1 MIFKSFPLGNLV
13 SLCMKIINSVVVVGL
28 YYGFLITFSIGLSYL
43 PLLRVQVMEEGTKK
57 KVSATTGFIMGQLV
71 VFISIYYAP
80 LHLALGRPHTITVL
94 GLLYLFFPLFWNIDK
109 HFFDYE
115 STTIRN
121 LIRNVSIQ
129 WVFLDNFIFQI
140 FNFFILPSSMLARLV
155 NIYMF
160 RCNNKMLF
168 VTSSF
173 VGWLIGH
180 ILFFKCLVLVLVW
193 IRQNRSIR
201 SNVLIQSNNYLVSKF
216 RNSMTMI
223 FSILF
228 FITRVCS
235 LVRISS
241 ILPKV
246 TPTEERAES
255 EEESDVEIEK
265 TSEMKGIKQEQEGST
280 EEDPSSS
287 PFSEER
293 EDPDKIEETEE
304 IRVNGKEKTKDEF
317 DFHFTETGY
326 NKNKS
331 PVYEDSY
338 LNRNANQENSNK
350 TKLLFPEQSL
360 VSLFDYNRWA
370 RPLRYKTNKKLE
382 KAVRTEMSQ
391 YFFETCPSD
400 GKQKIAFTY
409 PPSLSRFG
417 EMLKSWSTLEKTLSN
432 DNEFD
437 NYWIYSNNRKG
448 NKTSKEFRN
457 RIEALDKK
465 SLFLDILE
473 TRTRLCNNSNDHSE
487 NEYFPKAYDPF
498 LSGPYRLTMT
508 KRISPSKD
516 SKDKGSIDKD
526 KGSIDKDKGS
536 IDKDKGSIDK
546 DKGSIDKD
554 KGSIDKDKGSIDNLS
569 ETFDINRIYA
579 NLFADPDYQEFE
591 GQTDA
596 FDKKPF
602 LIEMENLTGK
612 FDRQLKLTKEK
623 ERFFKFLLNAIK
635 THTNNAEESITESNA
650 KESITESNAKESIT
664 EYNAEE
670 SITEYNGEESIT
682 EYNGEESITEYNGE
696 ESITEYNGEESI
708 TEYNGEESIT
718 ESNAKESI
726 TEYNG
731 EESIT
736 ESNGEESI
744 TDSIISKKVPR
755 WPDKLI
761 TEFDQQVQEGIENG
775 AVPVEYQIRSRKA
788 KYVKVLILTEE
799 EEKKI
804 DEEEEK
810 RMEEKRM
817 EEKENEEKKN
827 EEKKNEEKENEEKK
841 NEEKKN
847 EHEQKE
853 HKQHK
858 QKEDKKNGP
867 EQNYYNSNSSDD
879 TDTEDEIK
887 EMILPSYSYQSDFR
901 RGLIK
906 GAMRA
911 QRRKTLI
918 FELFQ
923 AKAHSPLFLDRVK
936 RLPRLP
942 FDISKF
948 LKVFFPN
955 WTDKGIESEIV
966 EYIDV
971 EYIDEEGKK
980 KKNENSLNEE
990 ERRMEISE
998 GWDNIICGH
1007 IIRGFALIT
1016 QSILRK
1022 NIVLPSLII
1031 AKNIGRILLFQSP
1044 EWFEDIQEWERE
1056 MHVKCTH
1063 NGIQVSE
1070 TEFPINGW
1078 TEGIQIKILFPF
1090 YLKPWHIRPSD
1101 RNLIEEENQ
1110 KDEFCFLTVWG
1121 RETNLPF
1128 GSPRIRKG
1136 DSFFDPI
1143 FKELQ
1148 PKIEKLKR
1156 AYLDFNL
1163 YLLGKTKLVL
1173 KETIKFI
1180 IDIIERLVFI
1190 TRILKQKVLSKF
1202 NQIFRLKK
1210 VSDSNEIKN
1219 EKDSRSSNQI
1229 IHESVSL
1236 FQSQNWKNY
1245 ALIKREDLTGRT
1257 RTIKNKIERITKE
1270 KKKIT
1275 SSGVYIN
1282 PTEKGYNA
1290 KRFEWT
1296 TNIWQILKRRT
1307 VRLISQLDCFIKIF
1321 LEKVYIDILLAII
1334 NITRLNIQFLFESIK
1349 KMPDKPINETKEE
1362 RLNRENKNIINFI
1375 STNILRNRKN
1385 LHSFGDL
1392 SYLSQ
1397 AYVFFKLS
1405 QTQVSNKLRSVFQY
1419 NGMSFFIKDEIKD
1432 SFETQGILDS
1442 KLSHKKRPDNKWKN
1456 WIRGHYQYN
1465 LSSLKRFRRWKKMRN
1480 FINLRYRKKK
1490 KKTKRDSYEKVQSIK
1505 GGNSRN
1511 SKVDYLVNQTV
1522 NQTDNFQKSSKYDLL
1537 SYKSINL
1544 NYENKRDS
1552 PISKSSSQVQLK
1564 KNEDISYKSNTHKEN
1579 FSDIYIWRSFPIP
1592 IKNYENIN
1600 YRQKDRDR
1608 KYLDFSFPNPNWDLR
1623 QQLIIE
1629 SYIRMDITSNE
1640 NTHIDTNNYQYPI
1653 FEKIDKKKL
1662 VYLKIPQKLQT
1673 NLPKPRKGFFDWM
1686 GMNEEILKR
1695 PISHLGLFSFPEFVL
1710 RYSLYKLKPWV
1721 IPSKI
1726 LLLNLNLNENDLSEK
1741 KNIEGNQKQKGES
1754 VSNKEIKNQN
1764 RNQKDQK
1771 EKESVESK
1779 RDQKEKESVE
1789 SKRDQKEKESVESKR
1804 DLRSNV
1810 QKQGNAESVPSTNHE
1825 KDIEDPSPQKMKKRK
1840 KSKLEKEMDLLIN
1853 RFLVF
1858 QINFN
1863 SRNTLAKR
1871 IMNNIKIYSFL
1882 LGLPNPREITISS
1895 IRGGEMSLDLLCMR
1909 KDVKLLEWIKSAF
1922 FFIEPTRLSVKHDAQ
1937 FIMYQTLGILLVHK
1951 IKHQI
1956 NQGYRKQ
1963 PYVDKNGF
1971 DLLVPETI
1979 LSHRRRRELRILI
1992 SFNSKTWNKNPIS
2005 STENNCSQSLDLDKE
2020 NPLNLNKDKNELIN
2034 FKFFLWPNYRLEDLA
2049 CMNRYWFDTNNGSR
2063 FSMLRI
2069 QMYPRLKSR

>member
-28 YYGFLITFSIGLSYL
+28 YYGFLITFSIGPSYL
-43 PLLRVQVMEEGTKK
+43 PLLRVHVMEEGSKK

-94 GLLYLFFPLFWNIDK
+94 GLPYLFFPFFLNNHK
-109 HFFDYE
+109 HFFDYG

-121 LIRNVSIQ
+121 LVRNLSIQ
-129 WVFLDNFIFQI
+129 CVFLDNFIFQI

-180 ILFFKCLVLVLVW
+180 ILFIKCLVLVLVW
-193 IRQNRSIR
+193 IRWIRQNSSIR
-201 SNVLIQSNNYLVSKF
+201 SNVLIRSNKYLVSKF
-216 RNSMTMI
+216 RNSMTLI

-228 FITRVCS
+228 FITRVCC

-241 ILPKV
+241 ILPHKLKV
-246 TPTEERAES
+246 TPKTKTEEREES

-317 DFHFTETGY
+317 YFHFTETGY

-360 VSLFDYNRWA
+360 LSLFDYNRWN
-370 RPLRYKTNKKLE
+370 RPLRYKNNNKFE

-417 EMLKSWSTLEKTLSN
+417 EMLKRWSTLEKTLSN

-473 TRTRLCNNSNDHSE
+473 TRTRLCNNSNDDSE

-498 LSGPYRLTMT
+498 LSGAYRLTMT

-516 SKDKGSIDKD
+516 KGSIE
-526 KGSIDKDKGS
+526 
-536 IDKDKGSIDK
+536 
-546 DKGSIDKD
+546 
-554 KGSIDKDKGSIDNLS
+554 NLS
-569 ETFDINRIYA
+569 ETFDINDINRIYA

-650 KESITESNAKESIT
+650 KESIT
-664 EYNAEE
+664 
-670 SITEYNGEESIT
+670 
-682 EYNGEESITEYNGE
+682 
-696 ESITEYNGEESI
+696 
-708 TEYNGEESIT
+708 
-718 ESNAKESI
+718 
-726 TEYNG
+726 
-731 EESIT
+731 
-736 ESNGEESI
+736 
-744 TDSIISKKVPR
+744 DSIISKKVPR

-775 AVPVEYQIRSRKA
+775 AVPVNYQVRSRKA
-788 KYVKVLILTEE
+788 KYVKVLIPTEE
-799 EEKKI
+799 EEKK
-804 DEEEEK
+804 K
-810 RMEEKRM
+810 K
-817 EEKENEEKKN
+817 EKENEEK
-827 EEKKNEEKENEEKK
+827 ENE
-841 NEEKKN
+841 N
-847 EHEQKE
+847 EQKE
-853 HKQHK
+853 HKQQKQQK
-858 QKEDKKNGP
+858 QKEHKQNGP

-879 TDTEDEIK
+879 TDTEDQIK
-887 EMILPSYSYQSDFR
+887 EIIVPSYSYQSDFR

-911 QRRKTLI
+911 QRRKTVI

-948 LKVFFPN
+948 FKVFFTN

-971 EYIDEEGKK
+971 EYIDEEGKQ
-980 KKNENSLNEE
+980 KKNENSIKEE

-998 GWDNIICGH
+998 GWDNIIFGH
-1007 IIRGFALIT
+1007 LIRGFALIT

-1022 NIVLPSLII
+1022 YIVLPSLII
-1031 AKNIGRILLFQSP
+1031 AKNIGRILLLQYP

-1156 AYLDFNL
+1156 AYLDFYL

-1190 TRILKQKVLSKF
+1190 TRILKQKVRSKF

-1257 RTIKNKIERITKE
+1257 RTIKKKIERITKE

-1275 SSGVYIN
+1275 PSGVYIN

-1321 LEKVYIDILLAII
+1321 LEKVYIDIFLAII

-1362 RLNRENKNIINFI
+1362 RLNRKNKNIINFI
-1375 STNILRNRKN
+1375 SI
-1385 LHSFGDL
+1385 GDL

-1456 WIRGHYQYN
+1456 WIRGHYPYN
-1465 LSSLKRFRRWKKMRN
+1465 LSRLKRFRRWKKMRN

-1522 NQTDNFQKSSKYDLL
+1522 NQRDNFQKSSKYDLL
-1537 SYKSINL
+1537 SYKSINF
-1544 NYENKRDS
+1544 NYENKGDS

-1608 KYLDFSFPNPNWDLR
+1608 KYFYFNFPNPNWDLR
-1623 QQLIIE
+1623 QQLTIE

-1640 NTHIDTNNYQYPI
+1640 NTQIDTNNYQYPI

-1673 NLPKPRKGFFDWM
+1673 NLPKPRKGFLNWM
-1686 GMNEEILKR
+1686 GMNMNEEILNR
-1695 PISHLGLFSFPEFVL
+1695 PISFLGLFSLPEFVL

-1779 RDQKEKESVE
+1779 RD
-1789 SKRDQKEKESVESKR
+1789 
-1804 DLRSNV
+1804 LRSNV

-1840 KSKLEKEMDLLIN
+1840 KSKLEKEIDLLLK

-1858 QINFN
+1858 QIN
-1863 SRNTLAKR
+1863 SHNTLAKR
-1871 IMNNIKIYSFL
+1871 IMDNIKIYSFL
-1882 LGLPNPREITISS
+1882 LGLPNPRQITISS
-1895 IRGGEMSLDLLCMR
+1895 IRGGELSLGLMCIR
-1909 KDVKLLEWIKSAF
+1909 KDVKLIEWIKSAF
-1922 FFIEPTRLSVKHDAQ
+1922 FIVEPTRLSVKNDGQ

-2005 STENNCSQSLDLDKE
+2005 WTENNCSQSLDLDKE

-2034 FKFFLWPNYRLEDLA
+2034 LNKDKNELIKFKFFLWPNYRLEDLA

>member
-28 YYGFLITFSIGLSYL
+28 YYGFLITFSIGPSYL

-80 LHLALGRPHTITVL
+80 LHLALCRPHTITVL
-94 GLLYLFFPLFWNIDK
+94 GLPYLLFPLFLKNK
-109 HFFDYE
+109 NHFFDYE

-121 LIRNVSIQ
+121 LMRNLSIQ
-129 WVFLDNFIFQI
+129 CVFLDNFIFQI

-180 ILFFKCLVLVLVW
+180 ILFIKCLVLVLVWIRW

-201 SNVLIQSNNYLVSKF
+201 SNVLIRSNNYLVSKF

-228 FITRVCS
+228 FITRVCC

-241 ILPKV
+241 ILPNKLKV
-246 TPTEERAES
+246 TPKTKTEERVES

-360 VSLFDYNRWA
+360 LSLFDYNRWN
-370 RPLRYKTNKKLE
+370 RPLRYKTNKKFE

-400 GKQKIAFTY
+400 GKQKISFTY

-437 NYWIYSNNRKG
+437 NYWIYSNNRKW

-516 SKDKGSIDKD
+516 KGSIE
-526 KGSIDKDKGS
+526 
-536 IDKDKGSIDK
+536 
-546 DKGSIDKD
+546 
-554 KGSIDKDKGSIDNLS
+554 NLS

-650 KESITESNAKESIT
+650 KESITESNYNAEESITEYNAEESITESNYNAEESIT

-670 SITEYNGEESIT
+670 SITEYNAEESITESNYNAEESIT
-682 EYNGEESITEYNGE
+682 EYNA
-696 ESITEYNGEESI
+696 
-708 TEYNGEESIT
+708 EESIT

-726 TEYNG
+726 TESNAK
-731 EESIT
+731 ESIT
-736 ESNGEESI
+736 ESNAKESITESNAEESI

-788 KYVKVLILTEE
+788 KYVKVLIPTEE

-804 DEEEEK
+804 
-810 RMEEKRM
+810 
-817 EEKENEEKKN
+817 EEKENEEK
-827 EEKKNEEKENEEKK
+827 E
-841 NEEKKN
+841 N

-858 QKEDKKNGP
+858 QKEDKQNGP
-867 EQNYYNSNSSDD
+867 EQNSYNSNSSGD

-887 EMILPSYSYQSDFR
+887 EIILPSYSYQSDFR

-948 LKVFFPN
+948 FKVFFTN

-1022 NIVLPSLII
+1022 YIVLPSLII

-1078 TEGIQIKILFPF
+1078 AEGIQIKILFPF

-1156 AYLDFNL
+1156 AYLDFYL

-1173 KETIKFI
+1173 KETKKLI

-1202 NQIFRLKK
+1202 NLIFRLIK

-1275 SSGVYIN
+1275 PSGVYIN

-1321 LEKVYIDILLAII
+1321 LEKVYIDIFLAII

-1362 RLNRENKNIINFI
+1362 RLNRKNKNIINFI
-1375 STNILRNRKN
+1375 SINILRNRKN

-1465 LSSLKRFRRWKKMRN
+1465 LSRLKRFRRWKRKKMRN

-1592 IKNYENIN
+1592 INNYENIN
-1600 YRQKDRDR
+1600 YTQKDRDR
-1608 KYLDFSFPNPNWDLR
+1608 KYLDFNFQNPNWDLR

-1662 VYLKIPQKLQT
+1662 VYLKMPQKLQT
-1673 NLPKPRKGFFDWM
+1673 NLPKPRKGFLDWM

-1779 RDQKEKESVE
+1779 RD
-1789 SKRDQKEKESVESKR
+1789 
-1804 DLRSNV
+1804 LRSNV

-1840 KSKLEKEMDLLIN
+1840 KSKLEKEIDLLLKP
-1853 RFLVF
+1853 FLVF
-1858 QINFN
+1858 QIT
-1863 SRNTLAKR
+1863 SRSTLAKR

-1895 IRGGEMSLDLLCMR
+1895 IRGGEMSLDLMCIR
-1909 KDVKLLEWIKSAF
+1909 KDVKLIEWIKSAF
-1922 FFIEPTRLSVKHDAQ
+1922 FIIEPTRLSVKNDGQ

>member
-1 MIFKSFPLGNLV
+1 MIFKFFPLGNLG

-28 YYGFLITFSIGLSYL
+28 YYGFLITFSIGPSYL

-80 LHLALGRPHTITVL
+80 LHLALYRPHTITAL
-94 GLLYLFFPLFWNIDK
+94 GLPYLFFPLFLKNK
-109 HFFDYE
+109 NHFFDSE

-121 LIRNVSIQ
+121 LMRNLSIQ
-129 WVFLDNFIFQI
+129 CVFLDNFIFQI

-168 VTSSF
+168 VTSTF

-180 ILFFKCLVLVLVW
+180 ILFIKCLVLVLVWIRW

-201 SNVLIQSNNYLVSKF
+201 SNVLIRSNNYLVSKF

-223 FSILF
+223 FSIIF

-241 ILPKV
+241 ILPNKLKV
-246 TPTEERAES
+246 TPKTKTEERAES

-360 VSLFDYNRWA
+360 LSLFDYNRWN
-370 RPLRYKTNKKLE
+370 RPLRYKTNKKFE

-437 NYWIYSNNRKG
+437 NYWIYSNNRKA

-516 SKDKGSIDKD
+516 SKDKGSIE
-526 KGSIDKDKGS
+526 
-536 IDKDKGSIDK
+536 
-546 DKGSIDKD
+546 
-554 KGSIDKDKGSIDNLS
+554 NLS
-569 ETFDINRIYA
+569 ETFDINGIYA

-650 KESITESNAKESIT
+650 KESITESNA
-664 EYNAEE
+664 
-670 SITEYNGEESIT
+670 
-682 EYNGEESITEYNGE
+682 
-696 ESITEYNGEESI
+696 
-708 TEYNGEESIT
+708 
-718 ESNAKESI
+718 
-726 TEYNG
+726 
-731 EESIT
+731 
-736 ESNGEESI
+736 EESI

-775 AVPVEYQIRSRKA
+775 GVPVEYQIRSRKA
-788 KYVKVLILTEE
+788 KYVKVLIPTEEEERKIEEKEE

-804 DEEEEK
+804 
-810 RMEEKRM
+810 
-817 EEKENEEKKN
+817 EEKENEEKKIEEKEE
-827 EEKKNEEKENEEKK
+827 EEKKIEEKENEEKK
-841 NEEKKN
+841 IEEKENEEKKIEEKENEEKKN

-858 QKEDKKNGP
+858 QKEDKQNRP
-867 EQNYYNSNSSDD
+867 EQNSYNSNSSGD

-901 RGLIK
+901 RELIK

-948 LKVFFPN
+948 FKVFFTN
-955 WTDKGIESEIV
+955 WTDKGIESEIG

-1156 AYLDFNL
+1156 AYLDFFL

-1173 KETIKFI
+1173 KETKKFI

-1190 TRILKQKVLSKF
+1190 TRILKQKVISKF
-1202 NQIFRLKK
+1202 NLIFRLIK

-1275 SSGVYIN
+1275 PSGVYIN

-1321 LEKVYIDILLAII
+1321 LEKVYIDIFLAII

-1375 STNILRNRKN
+1375 SINILRNRQN

-1465 LSSLKRFRRWKKMRN
+1465 LSRLKRFRRWKKMRN

-1490 KKTKRDSYEKVQSIK
+1490 KK
-1505 GGNSRN
+1505 
-1511 SKVDYLVNQTV
+1511 
-1522 NQTDNFQKSSKYDLL
+1522 
-1537 SYKSINL
+1537 
-1544 NYENKRDS
+1544 
-1552 PISKSSSQVQLK
+1552 
-1564 KNEDISYKSNTHKEN
+1564 
-1579 FSDIYIWRSFPIP
+1579 
-1592 IKNYENIN
+1592 
-1600 YRQKDRDR
+1600 
-1608 KYLDFSFPNPNWDLR
+1608 
-1623 QQLIIE
+1623 
-1629 SYIRMDITSNE
+1629 
-1640 NTHIDTNNYQYPI
+1640 
-1653 FEKIDKKKL
+1653 
-1662 VYLKIPQKLQT
+1662 
-1673 NLPKPRKGFFDWM
+1673 
-1686 GMNEEILKR
+1686 
-1695 PISHLGLFSFPEFVL
+1695 
-1710 RYSLYKLKPWV
+1710 
-1721 IPSKI
+1721 PSGI
-1726 LLLNLNLNENDLSEK
+1726 
-1741 KNIEGNQKQKGES
+1741 
-1754 VSNKEIKNQN
+1754 
-1764 RNQKDQK
+1764 
-1771 EKESVESK
+1771 
-1779 RDQKEKESVE
+1779 
-1789 SKRDQKEKESVESKR
+1789 
-1804 DLRSNV
+1804 
-1810 QKQGNAESVPSTNHE
+1810 H
-1825 KDIEDPSPQKMKKRK
+1825 MKK
-1840 KSKLEKEMDLLIN
+1840 
-1853 RFLVF
+1853 
-1858 QINFN
+1858 
-1863 SRNTLAKR
+1863 
-1871 IMNNIKIYSFL
+1871 
-1882 LGLPNPREITISS
+1882 
-1895 IRGGEMSLDLLCMR
+1895 
-1909 KDVKLLEWIKSAF
+1909 
-1922 FFIEPTRLSVKHDAQ
+1922 
-1937 FIMYQTLGILLVHK
+1937 
-1951 IKHQI
+1951 
-1956 NQGYRKQ
+1956 
-1963 PYVDKNGF
+1963 
-1971 DLLVPETI
+1971 
-1979 LSHRRRRELRILI
+1979 
-1992 SFNSKTWNKNPIS
+1992 
-2005 STENNCSQSLDLDKE
+2005 
-2020 NPLNLNKDKNELIN
+2020 
-2034 FKFFLWPNYRLEDLA
+2034 
-2049 CMNRYWFDTNNGSR
+2049 
-2063 FSMLRI
+2063 FS
-2069 QMYPRLKSR
+2069 P

>member
-28 YYGFLITFSIGLSYL
+28 YYGFLITFSIGPSYL

-80 LHLALGRPHTITVL
+80 LHLALCRPHTITVL
-94 GLLYLFFPLFWNIDK
+94 GLPYLLFPFFLKNHN

-121 LIRNVSIQ
+121 LMRNLSIPC
-129 WVFLDNFIFQI
+129 VFLDNFIFQI

-168 VTSSF
+168 VTSTF

-180 ILFFKCLVLVLVW
+180 IFFIKCLVLVLVWIRW

-201 SNVLIQSNNYLVSKF
+201 SNVLIRSNNYLVSKF

-228 FITRVCS
+228 FITRVCC

-241 ILPKV
+241 ILPNKLKV
-246 TPTEERAES
+246 TPKTKTKTEERAES

-293 EDPDKIEETEE
+293 EDPDKIGETEE

-360 VSLFDYNRWA
+360 LSLFDYNRWN

-516 SKDKGSIDKD
+516 SKDKGSIE
-526 KGSIDKDKGS
+526 
-536 IDKDKGSIDK
+536 
-546 DKGSIDKD
+546 
-554 KGSIDKDKGSIDNLS
+554 NLS

-664 EYNAEE
+664 
-670 SITEYNGEESIT
+670 
-682 EYNGEESITEYNGE
+682 
-696 ESITEYNGEESI
+696 
-708 TEYNGEESIT
+708 
-718 ESNAKESI
+718 
-726 TEYNG
+726 
-731 EESIT
+731 
-736 ESNGEESI
+736 
-744 TDSIISKKVPR
+744 DSIISKKIPR

-775 AVPVEYQIRSRKA
+775 AVPVEFQIRSRKA
-788 KYVKVLILTEE
+788 KYVKVLIPTEE

-804 DEEEEK
+804 
-810 RMEEKRM
+810 
-817 EEKENEEKKN
+817 EEKE
-827 EEKKNEEKENEEKK
+827 NEEKENEEK
-841 NEEKKN
+841 EN
-847 EHEQKE
+847 EHQQKE

-867 EQNYYNSNSSDD
+867 EQNYYNSNSSGD

-887 EMILPSYSYQSDFR
+887 EIILPSYSYQSDFR
-901 RGLIK
+901 RELIK

-948 LKVFFPN
+948 LKVFFTN

-1078 TEGIQIKILFPF
+1078 AEGIQIKILFPF

-1156 AYLDFNL
+1156 AYLDFYL

-1173 KETIKFI
+1173 KETKKFI

-1202 NQIFRLKK
+1202 NLIFRLIK

-1275 SSGVYIN
+1275 PSGVYIN

-1321 LEKVYIDILLAII
+1321 LEKVYIDIFLAII

-1362 RLNRENKNIINFI
+1362 RLNRKNKNIINFI
-1375 STNILRNRKN
+1375 SINILRNRKN

-1465 LSSLKRFRRWKKMRN
+1465 LSRLKRFRRWKKMRN

-1608 KYLDFSFPNPNWDLR
+1608 KYLDFNFQNPNWDLR

-1673 NLPKPRKGFFDWM
+1673 NLPKPRKGFLDWM

-1695 PISHLGLFSFPEFVL
+1695 LISHLGLFSFPEFVL

-1779 RDQKEKESVE
+1779 RD
-1789 SKRDQKEKESVESKR
+1789 
-1804 DLRSNV
+1804 LRSNV

-1840 KSKLEKEMDLLIN
+1840 KSKLEKEMDLILN
-1853 RFLVF
+1853 RFLVC
-1858 QINFN
+1858 QIT
-1863 SRNTLAKR
+1863 SRSTLAKR
-1871 IMNNIKIYSFL
+1871 IIPNIKIYSFL

-1895 IRGGEMSLDLLCMR
+1895 IRGGEISLDLMCIR
-1909 KDVKLLEWIKSAF
+1909 KDVKLIEWIKSAF
-1922 FFIEPTRLSVKHDAQ
+1922 FIIEPTRLSVKNDGQ

>member
-1 MIFKSFPLGNLV
+1 MILKFFPLGNIV

-28 YYGFLITFSIGLSYL
+28 YYGFLITLSTGPSYL
-43 PLLRVQVMEEGTKK
+43 PLLRVKVMEEGTKK

-71 VFISIYYAP
+71 MFISIYYAP
-80 LHLALGRPHTITVL
+80 LHLALSRPHTITVL
-94 GLLYLFFPLFWNIDK
+94 GLPYLLFPLFLNNHK
-109 HFFDYE
+109 YFFDYE
-115 STTIRN
+115 SKSTTIRN
-121 LIRNVSIQ
+121 LMRNLSIQ
-129 WVFLDNFIFQI
+129 CVFLDNLIYQI
-140 FNFFILPSSMLARLV
+140 FNFFVLPSSMLARLV

-168 VTSSF
+168 VTSCF

-180 ILFFKCLVLVLVW
+180 ILFIKCLVLVLAW
-193 IRQNRSIR
+193 IRWIRKNSFIR
-201 SNVLIQSNNYLVSKF
+201 SNKYIRSNNYLVSKL

-223 FSILF
+223 CSILF
-228 FITRVCS
+228 LITRVCC

-241 ILPKV
+241 ILPNKLKV
-246 TPTEERAES
+246 TPKTKTEERVES

-317 DFHFTETGY
+317 DFNFTETGY

-360 VSLFDYNRWA
+360 LSLFDYNRWN

-516 SKDKGSIDKD
+516 SKDKGSIE
-526 KGSIDKDKGS
+526 
-536 IDKDKGSIDK
+536 
-546 DKGSIDKD
+546 
-554 KGSIDKDKGSIDNLS
+554 NLS
-569 ETFDINRIYA
+569 ETFDINWIYA

-664 EYNAEE
+664 ESNAEESITEYNAEE
-670 SITEYNGEESIT
+670 SITEYNAEESIT
-682 EYNGEESITEYNGE
+682 EYNAEESITESNA
-696 ESITEYNGEESI
+696 
-708 TEYNGEESIT
+708 EESIT

-726 TEYNG
+726 TE
-731 EESIT
+731 
-736 ESNGEESI
+736 SNAEESI

-761 TEFDQQVQEGIENG
+761 TELEQQVQEDIENG
-775 AVPVEYQIRSRKA
+775 GVPVEYQIRSRKA
-788 KYVKVLILTEE
+788 KYVKVLIPTEE
-799 EEKKI
+799 EEKEI
-804 DEEEEK
+804 
-810 RMEEKRM
+810 
-817 EEKENEEKKN
+817 EEKENEEK
-827 EEKKNEEKENEEKK
+827 E
-841 NEEKKN
+841 N

-858 QKEDKKNGP
+858 QKEDKQNGP
-867 EQNYYNSNSSDD
+867 EQNYYNSNSSDN
-879 TDTEDEIK
+879 TDTEDQIK
-887 EMILPSYSYQSDFR
+887 EIILPSYSYQSDFR

-911 QRRKTLI
+911 QRRKTFI
-918 FELFQ
+918 FGLFQ

-948 LKVFFPN
+948 FKVFFTN
-955 WTDKGIESEIV
+955 WTDKGIESKIV

-1007 IIRGFALIT
+1007 IIRGSALIT

-1022 NIVLPSLII
+1022 YIVLPSLII

-1063 NGIQVSE
+1063 NGIQVAE

-1078 TEGIQIKILFPF
+1078 REGIQIKILFPF

-1148 PKIEKLKR
+1148 PKIEKFKR
-1156 AYLDFNL
+1156 AYLDFYL

-1173 KETIKFI
+1173 KETKKFI

-1202 NQIFRLKK
+1202 NLIFRLIK

-1275 SSGVYIN
+1275 PSGVYIN

-1321 LEKVYIDILLAII
+1321 LEKVYIDLFLAII

-1362 RLNRENKNIINFI
+1362 RLNRKNKNIINFI
-1375 STNILRNRKN
+1375 SINILRNRKN

-1465 LSSLKRFRRWKKMRN
+1465 LSRLKRFRRWKKMRN

-1537 SYKSINL
+1537 SYKYINF
-1544 NYENKRDS
+1544 NYENKGDS

-1608 KYLDFSFPNPNWDLR
+1608 KYLDLNFNFPNPNWDLR

-1673 NLPKPRKGFFDWM
+1673 NLPKPRKGFLDWM

-1779 RDQKEKESVE
+1779 RD
-1789 SKRDQKEKESVESKR
+1789 
-1804 DLRSNV
+1804 LRSNV

-1840 KSKLEKEMDLLIN
+1840 KSKLEKEIDLLLK

-1858 QINFN
+1858 QIN
-1863 SRNTLAKR
+1863 SRSTLAKK
-1871 IMNNIKIYSFL
+1871 IIHNIKIYGFL

-1895 IRGGEMSLDLLCMR
+1895 IRGGEMSLDLMCMR
-1909 KDVKLLEWIKSAF
+1909 KDVKLIEWIKSAF
-1922 FFIEPTRLSVKHDAQ
+1922 FLIEPTRLSVKNDAQ

>member
-1 MIFKSFPLGNLV
+1 MIFKSFPLGNLG

-28 YYGFLITFSIGLSYL
+28 YYGFLITFSIGPSYL

-80 LHLALGRPHTITVL
+80 LHLALYRPHTITVL
-94 GLLYLFFPLFWNIDK
+94 GLPYLFFPLFLKNK
-109 HFFDYE
+109 NHFFDYE

-121 LIRNVSIQ
+121 LMRNLSIQ
-129 WVFLDNFIFQI
+129 CVFLDNFIFQI

-168 VTSSF
+168 VTSTF

-180 ILFFKCLVLVLVW
+180 ILFIKCLVLVLVWIRW

-201 SNVLIQSNNYLVSKF
+201 SNVLIRSNNYLVSKF

-223 FSILF
+223 FSIIF

-241 ILPKV
+241 ILPNKLKV
-246 TPTEERAES
+246 TPKTKTEKRAES

-360 VSLFDYNRWA
+360 LSLFDYNRWN
-370 RPLRYKTNKKLE
+370 RPLRYKTNKKFE

-437 NYWIYSNNRKG
+437 NYWIYSNNRKA

-516 SKDKGSIDKD
+516 SKDKGSIE
-526 KGSIDKDKGS
+526 
-536 IDKDKGSIDK
+536 
-546 DKGSIDKD
+546 
-554 KGSIDKDKGSIDNLS
+554 NLS

-670 SITEYNGEESIT
+670 SITEYNAEESIT
-682 EYNGEESITEYNGE
+682 EYNAEESITEYNAE
-696 ESITEYNGEESI
+696 ESITEYNAEESI
-708 TEYNGEESIT
+708 TESNAEESIT

-726 TEYNG
+726 TESNAK
-731 EESIT
+731 ESIT
-736 ESNGEESI
+736 ESNAEESI

-775 AVPVEYQIRSRKA
+775 GVPVDYQIRSRKA
-788 KYVKVLILTEE
+788 KYVKVLIPTEE

-804 DEEEEK
+804 
-810 RMEEKRM
+810 
-817 EEKENEEKKN
+817 EEKENEEKEI
-827 EEKKNEEKENEEKK
+827 EEKENEEKENEEKE
-841 NEEKKN
+841 NEEKENEEKENEEKENEEKENEEKENEEKEN

-858 QKEDKKNGP
+858 QKEDKQNGP
-867 EQNYYNSNSSDD
+867 EQNYYNSNSSGD

-948 LKVFFPN
+948 FKVFFPN
-955 WTDKGIESEIV
+955 WTDKGIESEIG

-1156 AYLDFNL
+1156 AYLDFCL

-1173 KETIKFI
+1173 KETKKFI

-1190 TRILKQKVLSKF
+1190 TRILKQKVISKF
-1202 NQIFRLKK
+1202 NLIFRLIK

-1275 SSGVYIN
+1275 PSGVYIN

-1321 LEKVYIDILLAII
+1321 LEKVYIDIFLAII

-1362 RLNRENKNIINFI
+1362 RLNRKNKNIINFI
-1375 STNILRNRKN
+1375 SINILRNRKN

-1465 LSSLKRFRRWKKMRN
+1465 LSRLKRFRRWKKMRN

-1537 SYKSINL
+1537 SYKYINL

-1608 KYLDFSFPNPNWDLR
+1608 KYLDLNWNFPNPNWDLR

-1673 NLPKPRKGFFDWM
+1673 NLPKPRKGFLDWM

-1779 RDQKEKESVE
+1779 RD
-1789 SKRDQKEKESVESKR
+1789 
-1804 DLRSNV
+1804 LRSNV

-1840 KSKLEKEMDLLIN
+1840 KSKLQKEIDLLIS

-1858 QINFN
+1858 QIT
-1863 SRNTLAKR
+1863 SRSPLAKR
-1871 IMNNIKIYSFL
+1871 IIHNIKIYSFL

-1895 IRGGEMSLDLLCMR
+1895 IRGGEISLDLMCIR
-1909 KDVKLLEWIKSAF
+1909 KDVKLIEWIKSAF
-1922 FFIEPTRLSVKHDAQ
+1922 FIIEPTRLSVKNDGQ

-1992 SFNSKTWNKNPIS
+1992 YFNSKTWNKNPIS

>member
-28 YYGFLITFSIGLSYL
+28 YYGFLITFSIGPSYL

-80 LHLALGRPHTITVL
+80 LHLALCRPHTITVL
-94 GLLYLFFPLFWNIDK
+94 GLPYLLFPLFLKNNN

-121 LIRNVSIQ
+121 LMRNLSIQ
-129 WVFLDNFIFQI
+129 CVFLDNFIFQI

-180 ILFFKCLVLVLVW
+180 ILFIKCLVLVLVWIRW

-201 SNVLIQSNNYLVSKF
+201 SNVLIRSNNYLVSKF

-228 FITRVCS
+228 FITRVCC

-241 ILPKV
+241 ILPNKLKV
-246 TPTEERAES
+246 TPKTKTEERVES

-360 VSLFDYNRWA
+360 LSLFDYNRWN
-370 RPLRYKTNKKLE
+370 RPLRYKTNKKFE

-400 GKQKIAFTY
+400 GKQKISFTY

-437 NYWIYSNNRKG
+437 NYWIYSNNRKW
-448 NKTSKEFRN
+448 NKTIKEFRN

-508 KRISPSKD
+508 KMISP
-516 SKDKGSIDKD
+516 SKDKGSIE
-526 KGSIDKDKGS
+526 
-536 IDKDKGSIDK
+536 
-546 DKGSIDKD
+546 
-554 KGSIDKDKGSIDNLS
+554 NLS

-602 LIEMENLTGK
+602 LTEMENLTGK

-664 EYNAEE
+664 E
-670 SITEYNGEESIT
+670 
-682 EYNGEESITEYNGE
+682 
-696 ESITEYNGEESI
+696 
-708 TEYNGEESIT
+708 
-718 ESNAKESI
+718 SNA
-726 TEYNG
+726 
-731 EESIT
+731 
-736 ESNGEESI
+736 EESI

-788 KYVKVLILTEE
+788 KYVKVLIPTEE

-804 DEEEEK
+804 
-810 RMEEKRM
+810 
-817 EEKENEEKKN
+817 EEKENEEK
-827 EEKKNEEKENEEKK
+827 E
-841 NEEKKN
+841 N

-858 QKEDKKNGP
+858 QKEDKQNGP
-867 EQNYYNSNSSDD
+867 EQNSYNSNSSGD

-887 EMILPSYSYQSDFR
+887 EIILPSYSYQSDFR

-948 LKVFFPN
+948 FKVFFTN

-1022 NIVLPSLII
+1022 YIVLPSLII

-1078 TEGIQIKILFPF
+1078 AEGIQIKILFPF

-1156 AYLDFNL
+1156 AYLDFYL

-1173 KETIKFI
+1173 KETKKLI

-1202 NQIFRLKK
+1202 NLIFRLIK

-1275 SSGVYIN
+1275 PSGVYIN

-1321 LEKVYIDILLAII
+1321 LEKVYIDIFLAII

-1362 RLNRENKNIINFI
+1362 RLNRKNKNIINFI
-1375 STNILRNRKN
+1375 SINILRNRKN

-1465 LSSLKRFRRWKKMRN
+1465 LSRLKRFRRWKKMRN

-1511 SKVDYLVNQTV
+1511 SKVDYLV

-1600 YRQKDRDR
+1600 YTQKDHDR
-1608 KYLDFSFPNPNWDLR
+1608 KYLDFNFQNPNWDLR

-1673 NLPKPRKGFFDWM
+1673 NLPKPRKGFLDWM

-1779 RDQKEKESVE
+1779 RD
-1789 SKRDQKEKESVESKR
+1789 
-1804 DLRSNV
+1804 LRSNV

-1840 KSKLEKEMDLLIN
+1840 KSKLEKEIDLLLKP
-1853 RFLVF
+1853 FLVF
-1858 QINFN
+1858 QIT
-1863 SRNTLAKR
+1863 SRSTLAKR

-1895 IRGGEMSLDLLCMR
+1895 IRGGEMSLDLMCIR
-1909 KDVKLLEWIKSAF
+1909 KDVKLIEWIKSAF
-1922 FFIEPTRLSVKHDAQ
+1922 FIIEPTRLSVKNDGQ

>member
-1 MIFKSFPLGNLV
+1 MILKSFPLGNLV

-28 YYGFLITFSIGLSYL
+28 YYGFLITFSIGPSYL

-80 LHLALGRPHTITVL
+80 LHLALCRPHTITVL
-94 GLLYLFFPLFWNIDK
+94 GLPYLFFPFFLYNHN

-121 LIRNVSIQ
+121 LMRNLSIQ
-129 WVFLDNFIFQI
+129 CVFLDNFIFQI

-168 VTSSF
+168 VTSTF

-180 ILFFKCLVLVLVW
+180 ILFIKCLVLVLVWIRW

-201 SNVLIQSNNYLVSKF
+201 SNVLIRSNNYLVSKF

-228 FITRVCS
+228 FITRVCC

-241 ILPKV
+241 ILPTKLKV
-246 TPTEERAES
+246 TPKTKTEERAES

-360 VSLFDYNRWA
+360 LSLFDYNRWN

-516 SKDKGSIDKD
+516 KGSIE
-526 KGSIDKDKGS
+526 
-536 IDKDKGSIDK
+536 
-546 DKGSIDKD
+546 
-554 KGSIDKDKGSIDNLS
+554 NLS

-664 EYNAEE
+664 ESNAEE
-670 SITEYNGEESIT
+670 SITESNA
-682 EYNGEESITEYNGE
+682 
-696 ESITEYNGEESI
+696 
-708 TEYNGEESIT
+708 EESIT

-726 TEYNG
+726 TESNAK
-731 EESIT
+731 ESIT
-736 ESNGEESI
+736 ESNAKESI

-788 KYVKVLILTEE
+788 KYVKVLIPTEE

-804 DEEEEK
+804 
-810 RMEEKRM
+810 
-817 EEKENEEKKN
+817 EEKENEEK
-827 EEKKNEEKENEEKK
+827 E
-841 NEEKKN
+841 N

-867 EQNYYNSNSSDD
+867 EQNYYNSNSSGD

-901 RGLIK
+901 RELIK

-948 LKVFFPN
+948 FKVFFTN

-1022 NIVLPSLII
+1022 HIVLPSLII

-1078 TEGIQIKILFPF
+1078 AEGIQIKILFPF

-1156 AYLDFNL
+1156 AYLDFYL

-1173 KETIKFI
+1173 KETKKLI

-1202 NQIFRLKK
+1202 NQIFRLIK

-1219 EKDSRSSNQI
+1219 EKDYRSSNQI

-1275 SSGVYIN
+1275 PSGVYIN

-1307 VRLISQLDCFIKIF
+1307 VRLISQLDCFLQIF
-1321 LEKVYIDILLAII
+1321 LEKVYIDIFLAII

-1362 RLNRENKNIINFI
+1362 RLNRKNKNIINFI
-1375 STNILRNRKN
+1375 SINILRNRKN

-1432 SFETQGILDS
+1432 SFETQGILDY

-1465 LSSLKRFRRWKKMRN
+1465 LSHLKRFRRWKKMRN

-1490 KKTKRDSYEKVQSIK
+1490 KKTKRDSYEKVQS
-1505 GGNSRN
+1505 GNSRN

-1608 KYLDFSFPNPNWDLR
+1608 KYLDFNFQNPNWDLR

-1653 FEKIDKKKL
+1653 FSKIDKKKL

-1673 NLPKPRKGFFDWM
+1673 NLPKPRKGFLDWM

-1726 LLLNLNLNENDLSEK
+1726 LLLNLNINENDLSEK

-1764 RNQKDQK
+1764 RNQK
-1771 EKESVESK
+1771 
-1779 RDQKEKESVE
+1779 
-1789 SKRDQKEKESVESKR
+1789 DQKEKESVESKR

-1840 KSKLEKEMDLLIN
+1840 KSKLEKEIDLLLS

-1858 QINFN
+1858 QIT
-1863 SRNTLAKR
+1863 SRNALAKR
-1871 IMNNIKIYSFL
+1871 IKNNIKIYSFL

-1895 IRGGEMSLDLLCMR
+1895 IRGGEISLDLMCIQ
-1909 KDVKLLEWIKSAF
+1909 KNVKLIEWIKSAF
-1922 FFIEPTRLSVKHDAQ
+1922 FIIEPTRLSVKNDGQ

-1951 IKHQI
+1951 MKDQI